1 MSATFVP
8 GALHSDASPIATH
21 VTLGLLAG
29 GLATRLGG
37 RDKAWLER
45 GGTPLVVALAQRFAP
60 RVDAVLVSANR
71 NQEHY
76 LSHGLRAL
84 HDRVAAIGPLGGLD
98 ALAAECRS
106 PWLLT
111 LPVDA
116 LDVPEDLLDALSQAA
131 STSGAVA
138 EDDDG
143 VQPLVALWRC
153 DDLREAAAAAIA
165 AGDHAVHALQDRLG
179 FARVRFA
186 GARFGNLNT
195 PADLAAAGID
205 AR

>member
-1 MSATFVP
+1 MSAPFVP
-8 GALHSDASPIATH
+8 GPAGGDAVPLATH
-21 VTLGLLAG
+21 VTFGVLAG
-29 GLATRLGG
+29 GLATRLDG

-45 GGTPLVVALAQRFAP
+45 GGTPLILALVERFAP
-60 RVDAVLVSANR
+60 HVDAVLVSANR
-71 NQEHY
+71 HQERY

-116 LDVPEDLLDALSQAA
+116 LGVPEDLFDTLSGGA
-131 STSGAVA
+131 SASGAVA

-143 VQPLVALWRC
+143 VQPLVALWRR
-153 DDLREAAAAAIA
+153 DEIGRA
-165 AGDHAVHALQDRLG
+165 HV
-179 FARVRFA
+179 
-186 GARFGNLNT
+186 
-195 PADLAAAGID
+195 
-205 AR
+205 